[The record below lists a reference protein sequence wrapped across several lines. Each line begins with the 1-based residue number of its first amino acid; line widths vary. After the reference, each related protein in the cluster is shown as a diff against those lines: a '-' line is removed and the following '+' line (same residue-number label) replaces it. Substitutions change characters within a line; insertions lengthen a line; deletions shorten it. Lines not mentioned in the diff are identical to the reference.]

1 MEKKDIIQRIRKLL
15 LEITNSV
22 LFVIILFNAYIIL
35 SFHKIVPFFPIL
47 FFFDLCLVI
56 VYPLFLRYVLKR
68 KWFECCKNKILQM
81 KYILLPILF
90 LEALTL
96 LTVIISYPNEI
107 LQAS

>member
-1 MEKKDIIQRIRKLL
+1 MEKEVISETIKTIFFKCIDFAL
-15 LEITNSV
+15 SV
-22 LFVIILFNAYIIL
+22 LV
-35 SFHKIVPFFPIL
+35 SFGIVALIELHFMVPLFPIL

-56 VYPLFLRYVLKR
+56 GYPLFLRYVLKR
-68 KWFECCKNKILQM
+68 KWFECCKNKILQI

>member
-22 LFVIILFNAYIIL
+22 LFVIIL
-35 SFHKIVPFFPIL
+35 PFFPIL

-56 VYPLFLRYVLKR
+56 GYPLFLRYVLKR

>member
-1 MEKKDIIQRIRKLL
+1 MEKEVISETIKTIFFKCIDFAL
-15 LEITNSV
+15 SV
-22 LFVIILFNAYIIL
+22 LV
-35 SFHKIVPFFPIL
+35 SFGIVALIELHFMVPFFPIL

-56 VYPLFLRYVLKR
+56 GYPLFLRYVLKR

-96 LTVIISYPNEI
+96 LTAIISYPNEI